1 MFFCPGTAREALLWR
16 EPCNSVVG
24 RHRSHSV
31 WTADA
36 SWFSTSDT
44 PTGSRQEGQ
53 VMHVGVVPSAQ
64 PQNCWL
70 QRAVLSGSP
79 PAELTDVYFL
89 RVLPIR
95 RTTTAF
101 LWTFTWILILWG
113 VPWDLHKIKKPSYYY
128 FFCTCVEVDFFNV
141 WCMYYKPHCDL
152 LCIGILSGNGYFY
165 K

>member
-1 MFFCPGTAREALLWR
+1 MNVFFFCPGTVREALLWR

-64 PQNCWL
+64 PQAALKLLTAKSSSVRFSACRIDWCILFKSSSYKTNNNCL
-70 QRAVLSGSP
+70 FMDFQLNSDS
-79 PAELTDVYFL
+79 L
-89 RVLPIR
+89 RK
-95 RTTTAF
+95 
-101 LWTFTWILILWG
+101 WG

-128 FFCTCVEVDFFNV
+128 FFVPV
-141 WCMYYKPHCDL
+141 WKL
-152 LCIGILSGNGYFY
+152 IF
-165 K
+165 